1 MLDPISSKQRILQA
15 ADEYHLIAEDQWAQA
30 IDLAPESEEA
40 EFEFR
45 RLIRAAL
52 QFYMRALLVVWLVE
66 TDDLQ
71 QLEDLFD
78 VMGDLEPELT
88 EFMEKNDAMA
98 ILDEESDAHLS
109 RVFTVAEALRTL
121 ILHRSTQL
129 AATLNNRFYE

>member
-1 MLDPISSKQRILQA
+1 MDPLELKKRVLRS
-15 ADEYHLIAEDQWAQA
+15 ADEYHAIAEDQWAQA
-30 IDLAPESEEA
+30 IDLAPESEDA

-52 QFYMRALLVVWLVE
+52 QFYLRALLVVWLVE
-66 TDDLQ
+66 TDEFQ
-71 QLEDLFD
+71 QLEDLID

-88 EFMEKNDAMA
+88 EFLEKNDAVA
-98 ILDEESDAHLS
+98 ILDEESMVPLS

-129 AATLNNRFYE
+129 AATLNNRFLE

>member
-1 MLDPISSKQRILQA
+1 MDPIEAKKRILQA

-30 IDLAPESEEA
+30 IDLAPESEDA

-52 QFYMRALLVVWLVE
+52 QFYLRALLVVWLVE
-66 TDDLQ
+66 TDEFQ
-71 QLEDLFD
+71 QLEDLIE

-88 EFMEKNDAMA
+88 EFLEKNDAVA
-98 ILDEESDAHLS
+98 ILDEESGVPLS

-129 AATLNNRFYE
+129 AATLNNRFFE